1 MHLLAAINHQND
13 PNQPISIGTD
23 MKNIANLLFEAKILK
38 EIPRSGYHFLGVGK
52 ESVAEHCFST
62 TFIAYVMSRME
73 PEIDA
78 LKLICMCLIHDLP
91 EARIGDLNTV
101 HKKYVQADET
111 KAFEHAIRGLAFAG
125 NLTDLFDEFNEGC
138 SIEAKLAHDADQLAL
153 ILELKDLMD
162 IGYQPPETW
171 IHNVISRLETE
182 TGRKI
187 GQAIM
192 DTHRDEWWSNE

>member
-1 MHLLAAINHQND
+1 
-13 PNQPISIGTD
+13 

-73 PEIDA
+73 SEIDA

-91 EARIGDLNTV
+91 ETRIGDLNTV
-101 HKKYVQADET
+101 NKKYVKADEA
-111 KAFEHAIRGLAFAG
+111 KAFKDSIKGLAFG
-125 NLTDLFDEFNEGC
+125 QNLTDLFDEFNAGR

-162 IGYQPPETW
+162 RGYKPPETW
-171 IHNVISRLETE
+171 IQNVIGRLQTE
-182 TGRKI
+182 TGQKI
-187 GQAIM
+187 GRAVM
-192 DTHRDEWWSNE
+192 DTRRDEWWFDT

>member
-1 MHLLAAINHQND
+1 
-13 PNQPISIGTD
+13 
-23 MKNIANLLFEAKILK
+23 MKKIANLLFEAKMLK

-52 ESVAEHCFST
+52 ESVAEHCFSA
-62 TFIAYVMSRME
+62 TFIAYVISRME

-101 HKKYVQADET
+101 HKKYIKADET
-111 KAFEHAIRGLAFAG
+111 KALKDTIEGLVFG
-125 NLTDLFDEFNEGC
+125 KNLTDLFDEFSAGR

-153 ILELKDLMD
+153 VLELKDLMD
-162 IGYQPPETW
+162 IGYKPPESW
-171 IHNVISRLETE
+171 IQNVISRLATE

-187 GQAIM
+187 AQAVM
-192 DTHRDEWWSNE
+192 DTRRDAWWRDE

>member
-1 MHLLAAINHQND
+1 
-13 PNQPISIGTD
+13 
-23 MKNIANLLFEAKILK
+23 MKNIANLLFEAKMLK

-62 TFIAYVMSRME
+62 TFIAYVISLME

-78 LKLICMCLIHDLP
+78 LKLISMCLIHDIP

-101 HKKYVQADET
+101 HKKYVKVDEV
-111 KAFEHAIRGLAFAG
+111 KAFEHTLKGLAFAQ
-125 NLTDLFDEFNEGC
+125 NLTDLLAEFNNGL
-138 SIEAKLAHDADQLAL
+138 SMEAKLAHDADQLAL

-162 IGYQPPETW
+162 IGYQSPETW
-171 IHNVISRLETE
+171 IQNVIGRLETE

-187 GQAIM
+187 ARAVM
-192 DTHRDEWWSNE
+192 DTHRDEWWLDE

>member
-1 MHLLAAINHQND
+1 
-13 PNQPISIGTD
+13 
-23 MKNIANLLFEAKILK
+23 MKNIANLLFEAKMLK

-62 TFIAYVMSRME
+62 TFIAYVISRMQ

-78 LKLICMCLIHDLP
+78 LKLISMCLIHDLP

-101 HKKYVQADET
+101 HKRYVRADEA
-111 KAFEHAIRGLAFAG
+111 KAFEHTLKGLAFAQ
-125 NLTDLFDEFNEGC
+125 NLTDLLAEFNDGL
-138 SIEAKLAHDADQLAL
+138 SMEAKLAHDADQLAL

-171 IHNVISRLETE
+171 IQNVIGRLETE

-187 GQAIM
+187 ARAVM
-192 DTHRDEWWSNE
+192 DTHRDEWWLDE